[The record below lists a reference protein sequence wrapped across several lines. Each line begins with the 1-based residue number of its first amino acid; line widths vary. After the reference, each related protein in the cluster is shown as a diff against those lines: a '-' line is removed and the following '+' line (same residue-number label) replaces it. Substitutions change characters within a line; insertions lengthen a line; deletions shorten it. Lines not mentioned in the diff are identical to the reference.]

1 MCKQFFYKNAQEIQ
15 LICSKLNIN
24 QFKISFR
31 NNIASIYL
39 DFGVSTKDTHIS
51 LIKFKEQ
58 IDQLACE
65 VFAPITAYYFPIEYA
80 GEINICNPISFNIF
94 LEQSLINMIE
104 QGNFEEM
111 KKLLEAIN
119 VIDINIVLQAG
130 IKQLYNLY
138 NNFNLDNEDLELF
151 SLKEM
156 ENIRK
161 CIKIL
166 IETPKEKISL
176 NNIISTQ
183 SYIFVYDKPS
193 ENTRKAETIIS
204 EIFGL
209 NLQK

>member
-1 MCKQFFYKNAQEIQ
+1 
-15 LICSKLNIN
+15 
-24 QFKISFR
+24 
-31 NNIASIYL
+31 
-39 DFGVSTKDTHIS
+39 
-51 LIKFKEQ
+51 
-58 IDQLACE
+58 
-65 VFAPITAYYFPIEYA
+65 
-80 GEINICNPISFNIF
+80 
-94 LEQSLINMIE
+94 MIE